1 MDRSRQSASY
11 AQSRSGSRK
20 PFWWLLVVVIVLVG
34 GSLWFLLA
42 GHSDVREK
50 LVAQIEGSA
59 VELASSVYDR
69 LGGQPPAPEVGSTAG
84 DSLPGAP
91 PHREDPNERY
101 DSLDAAMTEGTVQEG
116 GAAVRGPLSRTETAI
131 PEDAGRKDDSV
142 VRIAFID
149 DLARWLRQNYIPT
162 GRSGVLTSS
171 LREANLRYGVGM
183 RGLAWIGDDLPAGR
197 SAALAHVYTRD
208 MLSSLYSLYI
218 DRFME
223 AVARSLDE
231 PVDGRTLSPEQ
242 KRRFYLAY
250 AGQFRSLSGT
260 LQGIVALPDFTVQ
273 MNDLQQ
279 GAQRVV
285 AANARYS
292 ELVFARDAAQEQGNS
307 GRVAELGVQVAEAG
321 KIYQQ
326 AVVSREQSRE
336 ALAQTIRI
344 RGNAGRMD
352 TDSILYVAAWVERRV
367 RNHPEKMD
375 ATRQAAALFLDL
387 AQRFESA
394 GQEAVKVEAE

>member
-1 MDRSRQSASY
+1 MDRSGQSASY

-34 GSLWFLLA
+34 GSLWFWLE
-42 GHSDVREK
+42 GHPDVREK
-50 LVAQIEGSA
+50 LAAQIEGSA
-59 VELASSVYDR
+59 VDLASSVYDR

-101 DSLDAAMTEGTVQEG
+101 DSLDAAMADGHVQEG
-116 GAAVRGPLSRTETAI
+116 GAAVRGPLARTETTI
-131 PEDAGRKDDSV
+131 PADAGRKDDSV

-231 PVDGRTLSPEQ
+231 PMDGRTLSPEQ

-250 AGQFRSLSGT
+250 AGQFRGLSGT
-260 LQGIVALPDFTVQ
+260 LQGIIALPDFTAQ

-307 GRVAELGVQVAEAG
+307 GRAAELGMQVAEAG

-336 ALAQTIRI
+336 ALAQTIR
-344 RGNAGRMD
+344 RKGDAGRLD

-394 GQEAVKVEAE
+394 GQAAVKVEAE